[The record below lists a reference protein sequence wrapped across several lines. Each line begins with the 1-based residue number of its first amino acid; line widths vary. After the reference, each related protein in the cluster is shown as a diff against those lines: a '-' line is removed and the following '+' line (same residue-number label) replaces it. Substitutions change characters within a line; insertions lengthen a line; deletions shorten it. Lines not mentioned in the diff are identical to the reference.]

1 MNQLQKM
8 NLVTTPKGI
17 PAVWEEGGA
26 YGKGGSAILI
36 GDMNGESKRALFV
49 RMKGHLSNKEHAL
62 VKVDPN
68 DVIVR
73 VEREDEDLL
82 VVVSKIQSIGEEVDE
97 ATISGIKTDKP
108 LNVVVNEIVETVARK
123 RYHFLIPES
132 VTYEDNGP
140 TIRIHYQHTRK
151 FAVLEEIGKY
161 CKGEWEKPLPKY
173 YNADIIDCAI
183 AKSKMYH
190 CRQSVY
196 TLEPKKRASN
206 E

>member
-8 NLVTTPKGI
+8 SLVTTPKGI

-26 YGKGGSAILI
+26 SGKGGSAILI

-49 RMKGHLSNKEHAL
+49 RLFGDLSNKEHAL

-68 DVIVR
+68 DIIVR
-73 VEREDEDLL
+73 VERQGEDLL
-82 VVVSKIQSIGEEVDE
+82 ILVSKIKSIGEEIDE
-97 ATISGIKTDKP
+97 AIISGIKTDKP
-108 LNVVVNEIVETVARK
+108 LNVAALEIAEIVARK

-132 VTYEDNGP
+132 VSYQDNGP
-140 TIRIHYQHTRK
+140 TVRISYQHTRK
-151 FAVLEEIGKY
+151 FAVLEEIGRY
-161 CKGEWEKPLPKY
+161 AKGEWEKPLPKY

-196 TLEPKKRASN
+196 TLEPNKKVAN